1 MGKPVGCQG
10 PCSGSAQ
17 ELTLEKVR
25 VEEKGRKLGGGS
37 QQPPKERQWESST
50 VTLDQA
56 GVQPPNQKIRSAKP
70 QGPRDSLTWRT
81 SPLLSTFQQSDG
93 LPTPTLCVQGRGHNR
108 PMAWGQ
114 RELGRGR
121 WETHKDTGQGG
132 LASCLPGTW
141 GARKAPQVHTLSKGY
156 LMNDQLHTQHSR
168 KKGIDW

>member
-10 PCSGSAQ
+10 PRSGSAR

-25 VEEKGRKLGGGS
+25 VEEKGRKLGVS
-37 QQPPKERQWESST
+37 ATPERQRESST
-50 VTLDQA
+50 MTLDQA

-70 QGPRDSLTWRT
+70 QGAPETHLPGG
-81 SPLLSTFQQSDG
+81 PLRPLSTFQQSDG

-121 WETHKDTGQGG
+121 WDDTQGHRTGSASILSPRDLGQSPT
-132 LASCLPGTW
+132 ASHPF
-141 GARKAPQVHTLSKGY
+141 KGVF
-156 LMNDQLHTQHSR
+156 NE
-168 KKGIDW
+168 